1 MNEKEVIASLRL
13 IRSEN
18 IGPRTF
24 YSLVRKFGTP
34 QNALDALPD
43 FGSKGGKKA
52 IKICTATNAEK
63 EITAAKK
70 LGIKILSYAD
80 SEYPELLR
88 HTYDAPPVLFYKGN
102 LELLSAKQIG
112 VVGTRN
118 ASANACAIT
127 RKLVCE
133 LGETGLVVTSGLAR
147 GVDTHAHKAALK
159 TGTIAVV
166 ANGLDSVYPPE
177 NEKLFAEITEQGL
190 IVTENPIGTT
200 PQSRHFPQ
208 RNRIIA
214 GLSSGVL
221 VVEAATRSGSLIT
234 ADYAAREGREVFAVP
249 GSPLD
254 PRCSGTNFLLKNG
267 AVLVESAR
275 DIIDNLG
282 REVQPKLFEI
292 EDDFES
298 EFSGEILFEN
308 EIDSENSR
316 QELIAKLS
324 ASPVNIDELSQQTNL
339 PIKFVNEVLLE
350 LEIAG
355 EIERSYG
362 NKVRLLA

>member
-1 MNEKEVIASLRL
+1 MDEQQTIATLRL

-18 IGPRTF
+18 VGSRTF
-24 YSLVRKFGTP
+24 YALVRKFGNP
-34 QNALDALPD
+34 QNALDALPEIAA
-43 FGSKGGKKA
+43 KGGKKA
-52 IKICTATNAEK
+52 VKICALKNAEAELK
-63 EITAAKK
+63 ATKK
-70 LGIKILSYAD
+70 LGIKTLTFD
-80 SEYPELLR
+80 DENYPELLKQI
-88 HTYDAPPVLFYKGN
+88 YDAPPILFYKGN
-102 LELLSAKQIG
+102 LELAARKQIG

-118 ASANACAIT
+118 ASANGCSIT
-127 RKLVCE
+127 RKLV
-133 LGETGLVVTSGLAR
+133 GEIGEAGMVVTSGLAR
-147 GVDTHAHKAALK
+147 GVDTHAHYAALK

-177 NEKLFAEITEQGL
+177 NAGLFEAIAAEGL
-190 IVTENPIGTT
+190 ILTENPIGTN
-200 PQSRHFPQ
+200 PQSRHFPA

-214 GLSSGVL
+214 GLSMGTL

-234 ADYAAREGREVFAVP
+234 ADFAAREGREIFAVP

-267 AVLVESAR
+267 AVLVESGK

-292 EDDFES
+292 EEDFD
-298 EFSGEILFEN
+298 GEIFPDILAEN
-308 EIDSENSR
+308 DGVLRDEVV
-316 QELIAKLS
+316 AKLS
-324 ASPVNIDELSQQTNL
+324 TSPVNIDEISQQTNA
-339 PIKFVNEVLLE
+339 PIRLVNEILLE

-355 EIERSYG
+355 KLERSYG

>member
-1 MNEKEVIASLRL
+1 MEDKNIIAALRL

-34 QNALDALPD
+34 QNALDALPEIA
-43 FGSKGGKKA
+43 SKGGKKA
-52 IKICTATNAEK
+52 VKICSIDNAEK
-63 EITAAKK
+63 EISAAKK
-70 LGIKILSYAD
+70 LGIKILTFAD
-80 SEYPELLR
+80 IEYPEPLR
-88 HTYDAPPVLFYKGN
+88 QIYDAPPILFYKGN
-102 LELLSAKQIG
+102 VELAAAKQIG

-118 ASANACAIT
+118 ASANGCAIT
-127 RKLVCE
+127 RKLSAE
-133 LGETGLVVTSGLAR
+133 LGEAGLVVTSGLAR
-147 GVDTHAHKAALK
+147 GVDTHAHKAALA
-159 TGTIAVV
+159 TGTIAVI

-177 NEKLFAEITEQGL
+177 NEKLFEQIAEQGL
-190 IVTENPIGTT
+190 LLTENPVGTE
-200 PQSRHFPQ
+200 PQSRHFPA

-214 GLSSGVL
+214 GLSMGVL

-234 ADYAAREGREVFAVP
+234 ADYAVREGREVFAVP

-275 DIIDNLG
+275 DVINNLG

-292 EDDFES
+292 EEDFE
-298 EFSGEILFEN
+298 EEVIFECANLRDEI
-308 EIDSENSR
+308 
-316 QELIAKLS
+316 IAKLG
-324 ASPVNIDELSQQTNL
+324 ASPVNIDELAQQTNS
-339 PIKFVNEVLLE
+339 PIRLVNEVLLE

-355 EIERSYG
+355 KLERNYG

>member
-1 MNEKEVIASLRL
+1 MSEQNIIATLRL

-18 IGPRTF
+18 VGPRSF

-34 QNALDALPD
+34 QNALDALPEIAA
-43 FGSKGGKKA
+43 KGGKKA
-52 IKICTATNAEK
+52 VRICSQKDAETELKAT
-63 EITAAKK
+63 KK
-70 LGIKILSYAD
+70 LGINALIYSDAA
-80 SEYPELLR
+80 YPDLLKQ
-88 HTYDAPPVLFYKGN
+88 TYDAPPLLFYKGN
-102 LELLSAKQIG
+102 VELLARKQIG

-118 ASANACAIT
+118 ASANGCSMT
-127 RKLVCE
+127 RKLAVE
-133 LGETGLVVTSGLAR
+133 LGEAGMVVTSGLAR
-147 GVDTHAHKAALK
+147 GVDTHAHKAALP

-177 NEKLFAEITEQGL
+177 NEKLFAEIAENGL
-190 IVTENPIGTT
+190 IVSENPIGTN

-234 ADYAAREGREVFAVP
+234 ADYAAREGREIFAVP

-275 DIIDNLG
+275 DIIENLG
-282 REVQPKLFEI
+282 REIQPKLFEI
-292 EDDFES
+292 EDDFEEEMIFES
-298 EFSGEILFEN
+298 DDLRQNIQDEIF
-308 EIDSENSR
+308 
-316 QELIAKLS
+316 AKLS
-324 ASPVNIDELSQQTNL
+324 VSPVNIDELAQQTDV
-339 PIKFVNEVLLE
+339 PIRLVNEILLE

-355 EIERSYG
+355 KLERSWG

>member
-1 MNEKEVIASLRL
+1 MDEQNIIATLRL

-24 YSLVRKFGTP
+24 YSLVRKFGTA

-43 FGSKGGKKA
+43 VASKGGKKA
-52 IKICTATNAEK
+52 VRICSQKDAES
-63 EITAAKK
+63 EFYASKK
-70 LGIKILSYAD
+70 LGISALIHNDAA
-80 SEYPELLR
+80 YPELLKQ
-88 HTYDAPPVLFYKGN
+88 TYDAPPLIFYKGN
-102 LELLSAKQIG
+102 IKLAARKQIG
-112 VVGTRN
+112 IVGTRN
-118 ASANACAIT
+118 ASANGCAMA
-127 RKLVCE
+127 RRLAAE
-133 LGETGLVVTSGLAR
+133 LGEAGYVVTSGLAR
-147 GVDTHAHKAALK
+147 GIDTHAHKATLG

-177 NEKLFAEITEQGL
+177 NEKLFEQVAEQGL
-190 IVTENPIGTT
+190 ILTENPIGTT

-208 RNRIIA
+208 RNRVIA
-214 GLSSGVL
+214 GLSLGVL

-234 ADYAAREGREVFAVP
+234 ADYAAREGREIFAVP

-275 DIIDNLG
+275 DIIDNLS
-282 REVQPKLFEI
+282 REIQPKLFEV
-292 EDDFES
+292 EDEYEEEIIFE
-298 EFSGEILFEN
+298 ETNLREEIF
-308 EIDSENSR
+308 
-316 QELIAKLS
+316 AKLS
-324 ASPVNIDELSQQTNL
+324 VSPVNIDELAQQTDA
-339 PIKFVNEVLLE
+339 PIRLVNEVLLE

-355 EIERSYG
+355 KLERSWG